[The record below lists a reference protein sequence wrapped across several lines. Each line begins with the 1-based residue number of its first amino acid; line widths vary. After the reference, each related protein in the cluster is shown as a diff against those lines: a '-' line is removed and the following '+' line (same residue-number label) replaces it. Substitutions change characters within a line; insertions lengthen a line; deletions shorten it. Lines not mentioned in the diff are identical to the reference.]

1 MKIARIQVAEQNHWA
16 ELEGETLHLLAGMQ
30 LPRTGQTVL
39 LSQAQL
45 LAPATPS
52 KIVCVGRNY
61 LDHIKE
67 MGNLVDDTLPK
78 EPGLFLKAPNTL
90 ANPGSSVAHPDWT
103 TELHFEGELALVI
116 GKRAKNILPED
127 APLYIFGYT
136 CALDLT
142 ARDKQ
147 KADLQWTRGKSADD
161 FCPLG
166 PWLETDLDS
175 LNVSVQTKVNGA
187 VRQEASTQLMIFDVP
202 QIVAYI
208 SSFMT
213 LEPGDVVLTGTPA
226 GVGKLERG
234 DRVQVTVS
242 GIGTLETEIC

>member
-1 MKIARIQVAEQNHWA
+1 MKIARIHFANQNHWA
-16 ELEGETLHLLAGMQ
+16 ELEGETLHLLEGLQ
-30 LPRTGQTVL
+30 LPRTGQTVAL
-39 LSQAQL
+39 EQATL
-45 LAPATPS
+45 LAPAEPS

-67 MGNLVDDTLPK
+67 MGNLIDDTLPK

-90 ANPGSSVAHPDWT
+90 ANPGSSVAHPTWT
-103 TELHFEGELALVI
+103 TELHFEGELALVM
-116 GKRAKNILPED
+116 GKRAKNIDEKQALEH
-127 APLYIFGYT
+127 IFGYT

-166 PWLETDLDS
+166 PWLETNLDP
-175 LNVSVQTKVNGA
+175 LTAQVQTKVNGT
-187 VRQEASTQLMIFDVP
+187 VRQAASTTLMIFNVP

-234 DRVQVTVS
+234 DLVQVTVS
-242 GIGTLETEIC
+242 GIGTLETHIV